1 MFSSVTGALTT
12 SMLMTPMDVVKTRL
26 QVQEKLMLS
35 SKCYLYCNG
44 LMDHICACG
53 PTGNL
58 TQGATR
64 YKGTL
69 DAFFKIS
76 RNEGVK
82 TLWSGLSPT
91 LVLALPTT
99 VLYFVAYEQ
108 LRGQMKDLHMK
119 FQNIKNPDDYS
130 KPTSF

>member
-1 MFSSVTGALTT
+1 
-12 SMLMTPMDVVKTRL
+12 
-26 QVQEKLMLS
+26 
-35 SKCYLYCNG
+35 
-44 LMDHICACG
+44 MDHICLCG
-53 PTGNL
+53 PTGSL
-58 TQGATR
+58 LPEAQR

-82 TLWSGLSPT
+82 TLYSGLSPT

-108 LRGQMKDLHMK
+108 MRVRLKDLHMD
-119 FQNIKNPDDYS
+119 FQQIQNPDKYS
-130 KPTSF
+130 KS